1 MGEGY
6 KQYEHKVLKKIQQ
19 EELKVL
25 KEFIRI
31 CDKYDI
37 NYFGV
42 FGTVIGTVR
51 HQGFIPWDDDM
62 DFGMLRDDYEKFKK
76 VAPEEFGD
84 LYGLAGPDC
93 VQKYYNFVSKMYKK
107 NTRFVTNYDHG
118 NFEMGINIDIFVFD
132 DLAMNRKARNK
143 QMKKAL
149 FLRKLYMTKNVNF
162 YTSSVFTKGNLM
174 GRIACGLMHYAWKV
188 LPVTNEWLAKK
199 WKENATR
206 YHGTSKVVTQ
216 FNDTMIWESRISID
230 DLFPLV
236 ELPFEDIKIKVP
248 KNYDKILRELYGD
261 YMQLPPKEKRQNHY
275 PYILQF
281 EGEKEVYGTSV

>member
-6 KQYEHKVLKKIQQ
+6 KQYEPKVLKKIQQ

-216 FNDTMIWESRISID
+216 FNDTMIW
-230 DLFPLV
+230 
-236 ELPFEDIKIKVP
+236 
-248 KNYDKILRELYGD
+248 
-261 YMQLPPKEKRQNHY
+261 
-275 PYILQF
+275 
-281 EGEKEVYGTSV
+281 